1 MYLIISPGVSSR
13 HPWRVNLIVEQ
24 EMPPVLQF
32 YFARSKLD
40 LIGSS
45 SDTIHFVYKDFG
57 LVPFDSATD
66 GTVLFLVWLITIVT
80 CTL

>member
-1 MYLIISPGVSSR
+1 M
-13 HPWRVNLIVEQ
+13 NLIVEQ

-45 SDTIHFVYKDFG
+45 SDTIRFVYKDYG

-66 GTVLFLVWLITIVT
+66 GTVLFVV
-80 CTL
+80 

>member
-1 MYLIISPGVSSR
+1 MRITILPGMPFG
-13 HPWRVNLIVEQ
+13 HPWWVNLIVEQ

-45 SDTIHFVYKDFG
+45 SDTIRFVYKDYG

-66 GTVLFLVWLITIVT
+66 GTVLFVV
-80 CTL
+80 